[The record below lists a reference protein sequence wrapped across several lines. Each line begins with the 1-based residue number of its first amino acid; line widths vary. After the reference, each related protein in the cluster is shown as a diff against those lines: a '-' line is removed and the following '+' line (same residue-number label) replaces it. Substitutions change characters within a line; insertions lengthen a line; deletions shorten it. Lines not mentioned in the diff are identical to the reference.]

1 MTSTE
6 LLYIPYRNPNPGQ
19 PSAESRQKHAAREY
33 HRKRRLSKVQVSSRR
48 AANPS
53 NINAKRSNASAEKAL
68 QHSTIAQDT
77 LNTPT
82 ASPTAVALPHHPD
95 ILGKWRLDPFN
106 ALHSEHL
113 PDFVQE
119 MLDHAIRYQWALYA
133 PSRKDAVH
141 TQNAIM
147 TSAMKSPVA
156 FYSIIFAGACH
167 YAFLQRNLN
176 ISKESVVLRMSY
188 KTQALT
194 SLRNELEQCQ
204 GVVTEEVL
212 LSIILLAIH
221 DKGDTL
227 VAPKKLMDSP
237 LRQVKDN
244 EFYTSMRWQPKHLDM
259 LFAML
264 KQLGGLQ
271 SLRMHGLAEA
281 IESTA
286 LNESLLALEPPRVS
300 LLHPASYYLKPC
312 QQKWDAEGRER
323 HKTVSA
329 RKFAL
334 LDGAEGKELL
344 SQTIADTRKLLVTYE
359 CFRRNRV
366 NGPDLLQTIGARRS
380 IQWNLQRQLPS
391 NDCRYR
397 VCRYAMLIFLVETI
411 HPKPRYLDIHRR
423 LAEKLMLAL
432 DEASMLGYTN
442 KCPEDYAWA
451 SILGGAAA
459 SETSLDEWY
468 RAQMSSSCGF
478 VFDEDWESVKSMLSS
493 FLVPGAEHEERC
505 KRFWHEAREYYLER
519 QGTKYWDPPTDTSEV
534 WSSPDS

>member
-1 MTSTE
+1 M
-6 LLYIPYRNPNPGQ
+6 
-19 PSAESRQKHAAREY
+19 H
-33 HRKRRLSKVQVSSRR
+33 
-48 AANPS
+48 
-53 NINAKRSNASAEKAL
+53 
-68 QHSTIAQDT
+68 
-77 LNTPT
+77 
-82 ASPTAVALPHHPD
+82 
-95 ILGKWRLDPFN
+95 
-106 ALHSEHL
+106 
-113 PDFVQE
+113 
-119 MLDHAIRYQWALYA
+119 
-133 PSRKDAVH
+133 
-141 TQNAIM
+141 
-147 TSAMKSPVA
+147 SAMKSPVA

-167 YAFLQRNLN
+167 YAFLQRNN
-176 ISKESVVLRMSY
+176 NVSKDSVALRMSY
-188 KTQALT
+188 KTQAIS
-194 SLRNELEQCQ
+194 SLRDELQRCQ

-259 LFAML
+259 LYNML

-271 SLRMHGLAEA
+271 SLQMHGLAEA
-281 IESTA
+281 VESAA
-286 LNESLLALEPPRVS
+286 LNESLLAQEPPRVG
-300 LLHPASYYLKPC
+300 LLHPASYYLKSC
-312 QQKWDAEGRER
+312 QQKWDDEGWQR
-323 HKTVSA
+323 HKVVSA

-334 LDGAEGKELL
+334 LEGAEGKEHL
-344 SQTIADTRKLLVTYE
+344 SQTVADTRKLLVTYD

-380 IQWNLQRQLPS
+380 IQWNLQRPLPS

-432 DEASMLGYTN
+432 DEASMLGYTS

-451 SILGGAAA
+451 TILGGAAA

-468 RAQMSSSCGF
+468 RAQMSSSCNF
-478 VFDEDWESVKSMLSS
+478 VFEETWESVQSMLSS

-505 KRFWHEAREYYLER
+505 ERFWHEAREYYLER
-519 QGTKYWDPPTDTSEV
+519 QGTKYWDPPTDTSEF
-534 WSSPDS
+534 WSSPES